1 MLKTI
6 PGRVYL
12 FVAILIFAS
21 SNSVTR
27 QLTELG
33 ENYLIEGRNPISFC
47 NVLFVGNLCALL
59 ALVVIYGK
67 TWRASSL
74 QRLSL
79 KDWLA
84 LVTVAILSGA
94 LAPSL
99 VFFAL
104 DMTSVNNV
112 VLIGRIEPP
121 LALAISILILR
132 ERVNWLVILGAIIS
146 FVGVALAV
154 ILQPPTED
162 MVNMAGIIN
171 VGRGEL
177 MVALSAISQ
186 AISNTVSRVSL
197 SKIPLGIFSIFRVA
211 VGTVVFFAVVI
222 KLFGISHF
230 TDVFAPILW
239 QWMLIYGAVIVVGGQ
254 LSWFQGLKKTE
265 AADVSLASSFSPL
278 AGILFAY
285 LILQEVP
292 TMAQYIGG
300 IVIISGIICNQIG
313 VIKQGSSTA
322 ARKNTDWQKELDSD
336 VGFKGI

>member
-1 MLKTI
+1 MLNKI

-12 FVAILIFAS
+12 FVAILIFAA

-27 QLTELG
+27 QLIELG
-33 ENYLIEGRNPISFC
+33 ENYLIDGRNPISFC

-59 ALVVIYGK
+59 ALVTIYGRS
-67 TWRASSL
+67 WRASSL
-74 QRLSL
+74 NRLSV
-79 KDWLA
+79 KNWLS

-104 DMTSVNNV
+104 DITSVNNV

-121 LALAISILILR
+121 LALAISILILK
-132 ERVNWLVILGAIIS
+132 ERVNGLVILGAIIS
-146 FVGVALAV
+146 FVGVALTV
-154 ILQPPTED
+154 ILQSPSD
-162 MVNMAGIIN
+162 NIVNMAGVME

-177 MVALSAISQ
+177 MVALAAISQ
-186 AISNTVSRVSL
+186 SVSNTVSKVSL
-197 SKIPLGIFSIFRVA
+197 AQIPLGIFSVFRVA

-222 KLFGISHF
+222 KLFGVSHF
-230 TDVFAPILW
+230 TDVFAPVLW
-239 QWMLIYGAVIVVGGQ
+239 QWMLVYGAVIVVGGQ
-254 LSWFQGLKKTE
+254 LSWFQGLKRTK

-285 LILQEVP
+285 LILREVP
-292 TMAQYIGG
+292 TSAQYIGG
-300 IVIISGIICNQIG
+300 AVIILGIIFNQVG
-313 VIKQGSSTA
+313 VVKQNKLQA
-322 ARKNTDWQKELDSD
+322 ANKQKTWQKDLDHD

>member
-1 MLKTI
+1 MFQKI

-12 FVAILIFAS
+12 FIGILIFAS
-21 SNSVTR
+21 SNSVTK

-33 ENYLIEGRNPISFC
+33 ENYLIDGRNPISFC

-59 ALVVIYGK
+59 ALLTIYGK

-79 KDWLA
+79 KNWLS

-94 LAPSL
+94 VAPSL

-104 DMTSVNNV
+104 DITSVNNV

-121 LALAISILILR
+121 LALAISILILK
-132 ERVNWLVILGAIIS
+132 ERVNWLVIAGAVVS
-146 FVGVALAV
+146 FIGVSLTV
-154 ILQPPTED
+154 ILQSPPENTLD
-162 MVNMAGIIN
+162 IAGMMSI
-171 VGRGEL
+171 GRGEL
-177 MVALSAISQ
+177 MVAIAAIFQS
-186 AISNTVSRVSL
+186 ISNTVSRVSL
-197 SKIPLGIFSIFRVA
+197 SQIPLGIFSIFRVA
-211 VGTVVFFAVVI
+211 VGTVVFFATVI
-222 KLFGISHF
+222 KLFGVSHF

-265 AADVSLASSFSPL
+265 AADVSFASSFSPL

-285 LILQEVP
+285 LILGEVP
-292 TMAQYIGG
+292 TSSQYIGG
-300 IVIISGIICNQIG
+300 AVIIIGIIFNQMGILP
-313 VIKQGSSTA
+313 KKPSKTE
-322 ARKNTDWQKELDSD
+322 KNDKEWQKELDHD